1 MIADPPLLTV
11 RRRFPRPS
19 RASLRALAKAQT
31 GHIVDAM
38 NGRGALDFTVK
49 PIDPKR
55 SRFIGTALTCET
67 GPSDNLAIFG
77 ALTLAAAGDVIVAAA
92 DGFTGTAVIGD
103 NLAMMARNRGVV
115 ALVTDGMARDTTG
128 IVKAAL
134 PVFARGVTP
143 NSCVRNGPGRIGLPI
158 VCGGVAVELGD
169 AIVGDEDGVVVVP
182 RALIESVTHRLAGVI
197 KAENALQAQIAN
209 GLGVLDSVDD
219 LMRSERVHYL
229 EEERARRRNQA
240 SSR

>member
-49 PIDPKR
+49 PINPKR

-103 NLAMMARNRGVV
+103 NLAMMAKHRGVV

-158 VCGGVAVELGD
+158 VCGGVAVEPGD
-169 AIVGDEDGVVVVP
+169 LIVGDEDGVVVVP
-182 RALIESVTHRLAGVI
+182 SRILAQVAQKANEYVAKEVEMAAVI
-197 KAENALQAQIAN
+197 KAGKTLYE
-209 GLGVLDSVDD
+209 
-219 LMRSERVHYL
+219 YL
-229 EEERARRRNQA
+229 EMSRHLEEVR
-240 SSR
+240 